1 MAQNTYF
8 SSPFLT
14 KYSPCLEVLDD
25 GHGGLLIGHKPLL
38 ETLLIIVRP
47 PTPRGPPA
55 QTPGC
60 ADLLAAVE
68 EENTLEVHLKIMS

>member
-1 MAQNTYF
+1 MHQIQF
-8 SSPFLT
+8 
-14 KYSPCLEVLDD
+14 LEVLDD
-25 GHGGLLIGHKPLL
+25 GRGGLLIGHKPLL